1 MRLVRIAAGAA
12 AVALAASPALAWT
25 NEDHEV
31 FDVVSALES
40 AEGKGTTFYSFLN
53 VTKNATPQEINRAY
67 RKRSLELHPDKNP
80 DDKKIADR
88 FARLGVIGN
97 ILRDEE
103 KRKHYDFFHDNGVPK
118 WRGEY
123 RLCVVVHGP
132 GHHARQQLMLRTP
145 LPADYYSRYRPG
157 LGSVLAGLTI
167 FSCFIHYLFMYLT
180 YRVNKMRITAFREQA
195 LEAAWGP
202 TKKPLAGKR
211 KLKTKTGEQGATMGM
226 PGINGGRAIAPGSL
240 LELAVEGPDKVY
252 VIENRKEILIT
263 EDLAVKPVMRDTWLP
278 RAVLSRLG
286 YEAPGAS
293 SAAAPAANKTFRK
306 PSPAQA
312 DDESAGATSGDDA
325 TSGGEDGA
333 AAPAAARAKKAGKGI
348 EGMGKIGGRRRKTVP
363 RPKASAS

>member
-1 MRLVRIAAGAA
+1 MRLTPIITGAA
-12 AVALAASPALAWT
+12 ALALTASPALAWT

-31 FDVVSALES
+31 FDIVSALES

-53 VTKNATPQEINRAY
+53 ITKGATPQEINRAY

-80 DDKKIADR
+80 DNKKIADR

-118 WRGEY
+118 WRGTGY
-123 RLCVVVHGP
+123 
-132 GHHARQQLMLRTP
+132 
-145 LPADYYSRYRPG
+145 YYSRYRPG

-167 FSCFIHYLFMYLT
+167 FSCFIHYVFLYLT
-180 YRVNKMRITAFREQA
+180 YRVNKMRINAFREQA
-195 LEAAWGP
+195 FEAAWGP

-263 EDLAVKPVMRDTWLP
+263 EDLAIKPVLRDTWLP
-278 RAVLSRLG
+278 AAVLSRLG
-286 YEAPGAS
+286 Y
-293 SAAAPAANKTFRK
+293 APAASTSSASGAPAAAKKTFRK
-306 PSPAQA
+306 PSPTQGE
-312 DDESAGATSGDDA
+312 DSAGATSGEDA
-325 TSGGEDGA
+325 TSGGEDS
-333 AAPAAARAKKAGKGI
+333 APRAAKKPGKGI
-348 EGMGKIGGRRRKTVP
+348 EGMGKVGGRRRKTVP
-363 RPKASAS
+363 RPKASA